1 MAALVSVGFDE
12 TAWEVDS
19 EVEVGAGFG
28 CSGLVSSG
36 ACAFELG
43 SLFVSVDRFS
53 ESWVV
58 KSISKVPLSPES
70 HASRLDS
77 DDTSLRRFQ
86 HIPKPFASN
95 FGNDPI
101 STSFLYPSLYL
112 QTYYQLG

>member
-58 KSISKVPLSPES
+58 KSISKVPLFPES
-70 HASRLDS
+70 HASHS
-77 DDTSLRRFQ
+77 G
-86 HIPKPFASN
+86 PKPFASN

-112 QTYYQLG
+112 QTDYQLG